1 MESMHTD
8 QKLHILSTSS
18 EQSLAIGKR
27 LGQRVRPGQLIEL
40 IGDLGGGKTTLVKG
54 VAVGL
59 GITKTITSPT
69 FSIQRSY
76 DLPSGGSLEHFDL
89 YRLEG
94 EDVVAQELEE
104 YLADPAAIVVVEWTK
119 PFVAALRPDRLI
131 VGLRW
136 RADNERDITLT
147 ATGPTSQLLV
157 EAMK

>member
-1 MESMHTD
+1 MHTD
-8 QKLHILSTSS
+8 QKFHILSTSS
-18 EQSLAIGKR
+18 EQSLSIGKQ
-27 LGQRVRPGQLIEL
+27 LGQHVRPGQLIEL

-54 VAVGL
+54 IAAGL

-76 DLPSGGSLEHFDL
+76 ELPSGGSLEHFDL

-94 EDVVAQELEE
+94 QDTVTQELEE
-104 YLADPAAIVVVEWTK
+104 YLADPRTIVVVEWTK

-131 VGLRW
+131 VELRW
-136 RADNERDITLT
+136 QAEDEREITIT
-147 ATGPTSQLLV
+147 ATGKTSQLLI

>member
-1 MESMHTD
+1 MHTD

-27 LGQRVRPGQLIEL
+27 LGQHVQPGQLIEL

-54 VAVGL
+54 LAAGL
-59 GITKTITSPT
+59 GITRTVTSPT

-76 DLPSGGSLEHFDL
+76 DLPGGGSLEHFDL

-94 EDVVAQELEE
+94 QDAVVQELEE
-104 YLADPAAIVVVEWTK
+104 TLANPRAIVVVEWTR
-119 PFVAALRPDRLI
+119 PFIAALRPDRLTI
-131 VGLRW
+131 ELRW
-136 RADNERDITLT
+136 QAADERTITMR
-147 ATGPTSQLLV
+147 ATGKTSRALI